1 MLRWPRSLA
10 LRAVAALLAVHLVT
24 IMIVLGLAV
33 MEGRTTRLG
42 GASLALE
49 FAREELAFGRSG
61 WVMPDDG
68 PFASLAA
75 RNPSLWLIGR
85 DQDRRLVL
93 GEPPPPARR
102 MFGLSTTSGAD
113 AGEGFGA
120 LLPEVAIE
128 RRDIDGRPI
137 LLAVGGVD
145 PDTVTAGDIMRSFSS
160 TPVAALVIGL
170 GVLGA
175 IALLL
180 AIPLLSRAIRPI
192 VDDAASIQPDD
203 VGRRLDASLAPP
215 ELLPLARAFNGA
227 LDRLEV
233 ELGRR
238 RRLISNV
245 AHELRTPLAVVSL
258 RVDTLTSPADER
270 EELRTA
276 VLRVSRLAEQ
286 LLDLERLS
294 LSAAP
299 RVPVD
304 LTGLTQ
310 EVISSLAPMAMNA
323 GYEMALEAPPAP
335 VIVVGDREAIIRAVT
350 NLLSNAV
357 QHGGGGGLITVVL
370 GDGGIEVID
379 EGPGVPESLQPRL
392 FEAFARGS
400 GETGGSGLGLHL
412 TRELVRGLGGEVSW
426 RREGTRTIFRLQFT
440 EPAARDG

>member
-1 MLRWPRSLA
+1 
-10 LRAVAALLAVHLVT
+10 
-24 IMIVLGLAV
+24 MIALGLAV

-49 FAREELAFGRSG
+49 FAREELTFGRSG
-61 WVMPDDG
+61 WVIPGDG
-68 PFASLAA
+68 AFASLAA

-85 DQDRRLVL
+85 DQDRFLVL

-102 MFGLSTTSGAD
+102 LFGLPTDPGAD
-113 AGEGFGA
+113 TGEGFGA
-120 LLPEVAIE
+120 LLPEAAME

-145 PDTVTAGDIMRSFSS
+145 PDTVTSGDIIRSFSPA
-160 TPVAALVIGL
+160 PVVAVVLGL

-175 IALLL
+175 IALLV
-180 AIPLLSRAIRPI
+180 AIPLLSRAIQPI

-203 VGRRLDASLAPP
+203 VGRRLDESLAPP

-227 LDRLEV
+227 LERLEV

-245 AHELRTPLAVVSL
+245 AHELRTPLAVLSL

-270 EELRTA
+270 EALRTA

-286 LLDLERLS
+286 MLDLERLS
-294 LSAAP
+294 LSTAP

-304 LTGLTQ
+304 LTELTQ
-310 EVISSLAPMAMNA
+310 EVISSLAPMAINA
-323 GYEMALEAPPAP
+323 GYELALEAPQGP
-335 VIVVGDREAIIRAVT
+335 VIVSGDREAVIRAVT
-350 NLLSNAV
+350 NLISNAV
-357 QHGGGGGLITVVL
+357 QHGGGGGLINVVL
-370 GDGGIEVID
+370 DDGGIEVID
-379 EGPGVPESLQPRL
+379 QGPGVPESLQPRL

-400 GETGGSGLGLHL
+400 GEAGGSGLGLHL
-412 TRELVRGLGGEVSW
+412 TRELMRGLGGKVSW

-440 EPAARDG
+440 EPGANAS